1 MTFASSVVNGHQAL
15 NGQAEKQTSESATKP
30 VQVVGHTQLNEHDFK
45 RKLINDLLTHLDYHS
60 AERNGV
66 VDVRKE
72 EIAQELERLSARTL
86 IAWYEAFLFV
96 RSEMMYG
103 GYELNGLRIIDHPA
117 DILRKLIKSDPEFD
131 IQQYIF

>member
-1 MTFASSVVNGHQAL
+1 MTFASPVVNGHQAL
-15 NGQAEKQTSESATKP
+15 NGHAEKHTSESETKP
-30 VQVVGHTQLNEHDFK
+30 VQVVAHTQLNEHDFK
-45 RKLINDLLTHLDYHS
+45 RKIINDLLTHLDYHS
-60 AERNGV
+60 AEQNGV
-66 VDVRKE
+66 VEVRKE

>member
-1 MTFASSVVNGHQAL
+1 MPLASPVVNGRQHLNVHSEKQSLAAEASSV
-15 NGQAEKQTSESATKP
+15 
-30 VQVVGHTQLNEHDFK
+30 QVVPRSCLNEQDFK
-45 RKLINDLLTHLDYHS
+45 RKIINDILGHLDYQS
-60 AERNGV
+60 AEESGV

-72 EIAQELERLSARTL
+72 EFAQELERLSARTL

-103 GYELNGLRIIDHPA
+103 GYELNGLRIIDNPA
-117 DILRKLIKSDPEFD
+117 DVLRKLMKSDPEFD